1 MGLPWAWGAC
11 MAVGARGNATC
22 MACGRDFTA
31 LSDVGIA
38 LVTGIP
44 ILFLILGTF
53 RFDSAESVAQ
63 KRSRA

>member
-38 LVTGIP
+38 LVTGI
-44 ILFLILGTF
+44 LFLILGTF
-53 RFDSAESVAQ
+53 RFE
-63 KRSRA
+63 KRSRAKQINDSTF

>member
-1 MGLPWAWGAC
+1 MGLPWAWGAY

-38 LVTGIP
+38 LVTGI
-44 ILFLILGTF
+44 LFLILGTF
-53 RFDSAESVAQ
+53 RFE
-63 KRSRA
+63 KRSRAKQINDSTF

>member
-38 LVTGIP
+38 LVTGI
-44 ILFLILGTF
+44 LFLILGTF
-53 RFDSAESVAQ
+53 RFE
-63 KRSRA
+63 KRSRAKQIKDSTF